1 MLFPHIKPGACVPL
15 TSALNVPAV
24 PLRHPGFCCPHIR
37 FMKAIHV
44 FNLVLCLLALILPSL
59 SASGTCSADTCNGA
73 VDGDLDAMMVS
84 YLCRATTLN
93 DLADVYLAQGDYAE
107 VAMLYARAL
116 PTCEKA
122 LGPEKG
128 AAVLAPVL
136 ALLSSEQQNVR
147 KVSML
152 LDAETTASRAEQL
165 KAQGSYEEAAPLY
178 ARALALRQEVMGPKH
193 SSVVASLNNLADLH
207 KAQGNYAEAALLY
220 ARALTIYE
228 EWLGPKNFIMATKLE
243 DLANLHKTHGNYAEA
258 ALLYTRVLAIR
269 KEVLGPEHALTFST
283 QHNLKLCLLMVMVI
297 IVMVMVM
304 VMLYW

>member
-116 PTCEKA
+116 
-122 LGPEKG
+122 
-128 AAVLAPVL
+128 
-136 ALLSSEQQNVR
+136 
-147 KVSML
+147 
-152 LDAETTASRAEQL
+152 
-165 KAQGSYEEAAPLY
+165 
-178 ARALALRQEVMGPKH
+178 
-193 SSVVASLNNLADLH
+193 
-207 KAQGNYAEAALLY
+207 
-220 ARALTIYE
+220 TIYE